1 MLVRVSRLKKIRTCS
16 HQFKR
21 WMSSQH
27 SNVYAAVWGNG
38 DFGRLGLGCLNSQWT
53 PHLLLPSSFSNQTL
67 KSIACGG
74 AHTLF
79 LTESGRVFATGLN
92 DFGQLGITCNDTHAL
107 EPTEI
112 SGLKK
117 EIIHISAGYHNSS
130 AITVDGEL
138 YMWGRNSSGQLGLGK
153 KAKKVVPTPTKV
165 DCLSGISMKMVALGA
180 EHSVAVT
187 GEDEA
192 LSWGAGGSGRL
203 GHENQSSIFGFL
215 TSTSEYTPRRI
226 KKLED
231 VKVKTVAAGMLHSAC
246 VAANGSIFVFGEQA
260 VDSLGFG
267 KAKYSATPYLV
278 SELPNCGEVACG
290 GYHTCAVTSH
300 GEVYAWGINHN
311 GCLGIGSTNTVHLPE
326 RIEDPA
332 LRSPFEKVS
341 CGWKHTAAISGG
353 NIYTWGWGGSNG
365 TFSDEGHSS
374 GGQLGNGSDVDI
386 GKPMLVRFETSV
398 KAFQVSCG
406 FNHTA
411 ALVEIRDT

>member
-1 MLVRVSRLKKIRTCS
+1 
-16 HQFKR
+16 
-21 WMSSQH
+21 MSSQH